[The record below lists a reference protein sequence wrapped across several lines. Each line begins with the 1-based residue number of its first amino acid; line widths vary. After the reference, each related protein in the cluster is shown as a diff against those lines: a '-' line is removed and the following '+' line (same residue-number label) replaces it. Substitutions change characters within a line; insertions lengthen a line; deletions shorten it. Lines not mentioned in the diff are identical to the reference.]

1 MNTSSLLSTIMALA
15 SLCMLTTAQVI
26 VNPCPTG
33 CVIVH
38 VSKANSPSLP
48 SKFFSGSIESLIIV
62 VTKKKQNNCVKAK
75 EVTQS
80 CGA

>member
-1 MNTSSLLSTIMALA
+1 MNTSPLLSTIMALA

-38 VSKANSPSLP
+38 GVSKIKFL
-48 SKFFSGSIESLIIV
+48 SKFFFLGSIESLIV
-62 VTKKKQNNCVKAK
+62 VVITKKINRTV
-75 EVTQS
+75 
-80 CGA
+80 